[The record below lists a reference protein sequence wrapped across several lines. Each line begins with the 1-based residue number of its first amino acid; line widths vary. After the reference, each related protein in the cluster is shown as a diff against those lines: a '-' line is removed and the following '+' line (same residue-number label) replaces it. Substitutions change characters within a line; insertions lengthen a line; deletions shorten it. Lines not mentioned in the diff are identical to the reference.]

1 MFANTDP
8 APSPPPIIVNRVIPK
23 KEVKD
28 EDYKQRYSSAVAAW
42 VIVLIIVGL
51 ATMCITY
58 IWCKG
63 KQVMGELASEMIKSE
78 TLLNQRRALIEEQK
92 VLIIGGHMKANQ
104 IAKQYEINNP
114 TVTDNL
120 VHDDDDEDE
129 LEAIYNI
136 DGTLNRFA
144 QRGTTVDIKRGPN
157 ENGVGNLRQ
166 GLISVNNQTTKLNMS
181 ANQTGAHLVG
191 NKSQGEDGAGVS
203 EVLMGSNQNVGVN
216 ISGAGLSSIRN
227 P

>member
-51 ATMCITY
+51 ATICITY

-78 TLLNQRRALIEEQK
+78 TLLNQRRALIEE
-92 VLIIGGHMKANQ
+92 
-104 IAKQYEINNP
+104 
-114 TVTDNL
+114 
-120 VHDDDDEDE
+120 
-129 LEAIYNI
+129 
-136 DGTLNRFA
+136 
-144 QRGTTVDIKRGPN
+144 
-157 ENGVGNLRQ
+157 
-166 GLISVNNQTTKLNMS
+166 
-181 ANQTGAHLVG
+181 
-191 NKSQGEDGAGVS
+191 
-203 EVLMGSNQNVGVN
+203 
-216 ISGAGLSSIRN
+216 
-227 P
+227 